1 MNKYL
6 FISDT
11 ESTINKTKVTN
22 EVQLGKTSF
31 VCYLQDQKL
40 LKDSCIIKA
49 HPAWVTVHKS
59 WEPGAH
65 CSLKA
70 AQQSGELLNLF

>member
-1 MNKYL
+1 MS
-6 FISDT
+6 FSGDT
-11 ESTINKTKVTN
+11 YRDMG
-22 EVQLGKTSF
+22 QA
-31 VCYLQDQKL
+31 LQDQKL